1 MSHLG
6 DLLSAL
12 VDGELGGA
20 ELDRA
25 SAHLAACP
33 ACRAEAAALR
43 ELKLELRAL
52 TELTE
57 VAGLGDITRRLLA
70 LADEPVPA
78 ASEAAPGTP
87 GEYGG
92 RRRLVTGR
100 PVTSRRDAAGPHS
113 AAPHSARPPGRAA
126 RRRGRYV
133 LLGTVSLV
141 VVGIGG
147 AAFGM
152 GGGDSGPQVTPQQ
165 IGVYDAQHALTSGDV
180 PFGDVKTRIAP
191 AVTAHP

>member
-33 ACRAEAAALR
+33 ACRAEATALR
-43 ELKLELRAL
+43 ELKQELRAL
-52 TELTE
+52 TERCE
-57 VAGLGDITRRLLA
+57 VAGMGDITSRLLA
-70 LADEPVPA
+70 LADDPVPA
-78 ASEAAPGTP
+78 VSEPAPGTQ
-87 GEYGG
+87 GEYGV
-92 RRRLVTGR
+92 RRLRGR
-100 PVTSRRDAAGPHS
+100 PVTSRRDAAGPHP
-113 AAPHSARPPGRAA
+113 AAPHSARPPGRVA

-152 GGGDSGPQVTPQQ
+152 GGGDSGTQVTPQQ

-180 PFGDVKTRIAP
+180 PFGDVKTRLAP